1 MRPLFFS
8 MLKYFTKEVGME
20 ASRADVQD
28 ALRAEYSGFKA
39 FRDKDMDEAL
49 MTACSNGLI
58 EEGRYELDDKGNLV
72 IYYRSTEDGI
82 ATINNYIK
90 D

>member
-8 MLKYFTKEVGME
+8 VLKYFTDGKE
-20 ASRADVQD
+20 ACRADVQD
-28 ALRAEYSGFKA
+28 ALRAQYGNFKA
-39 FRDKDMDEAL
+39 FKDHAM

-58 EEGRYELDDKGNLV
+58 DESRYELDKDGKLV
-72 IYYRSTEDGI
+72 IYYKASQEGI
-82 ATINNYIK
+82 DTINNYIK